1 MTTWSVVKDDTTEK
15 RRRLRYFRYLLLVCV
30 AGLVI
35 SLGIG
40 LAPREA
46 SGPPEPA
53 FSEKARASAL
63 ETSLALLTS
72 AERLA
77 DATTG
82 PQQPAFSRLVT
93 LLTTQSRAL
102 LLPGQ
107 PATADSS
114 VDTSSASS
122 PPSSLSSASSP
133 SSSSP
138 SAPQPATAE
147 ELVKALAVSGVQ
159 RTSDA
164 GAADGGMARLLA
176 AIGASQLLEASS
188 LAAANG
194 VPAPD
199 AAAVPPASLEDTATR
214 ATAQAQ
220 STGTAPATPGAPAI
234 VQATPGG
241 AHASAS
247 PEAAEPEGTAEALP
261 GCQTPTPALTPTPVP
276 TPGQFTPSQ
285 FTPSR
290 DASLAAA
297 LSATVKAEA
306 ETVYAYQVAQTRL
319 EGEAAKSASA
329 LLSRHQQLVRQA
341 EDLSRLYCIAV
352 PEQEP
357 GYSLQPPFLQSP
369 ALGLASVEARTLPV
383 YADLVALSAGRARTW
398 AIAGLVEATRRAAL
412 WGADPGPVPG
422 VGISLDQLPPL
433 TADGGPTPSATAA
446 PSTTDKSHR

>member
-15 RRRLRYFRYLLLVCV
+15 RRPLRYFRYLLLVCV

-63 ETSLALLTS
+63 DTSLALLTS

-82 PQQPAFSRLVT
+82 PQQLAFSRLVT

-107 PATADSS
+107 PATAQSS
-114 VDTSSASS
+114 VAT
-122 PPSSLSSASSP
+122 SSASSP

-138 SAPQPATAE
+138 SSSSLSTPQPATAE

-199 AAAVPPASLEDTATR
+199 AAIVPPANLEGGPTPAS
-214 ATAQAQ
+214 AQAQ
-220 STGTAPATPGAPAI
+220 TTGTAPATPGDP
-234 VQATPGG
+234 ATPGG
-241 AHASAS
+241 AHTSAS
-247 PEAAEPEGTAEALP
+247 SEGVEPDGTAEASP
-261 GCQTPTPALTPTPVP
+261 GCQTPTPAP

-285 FTPSR
+285 

-297 LSATVKAEA
+297 LSVTVKTEA

-383 YADLVALSAGRARTW
+383 YADLVALSEGRARTW

-412 WGADPGPVPG
+412 WGSDPGPVPG
-422 VGISLDQLPPL
+422 VGISVDQLPPL

-446 PSTTDKSHR
+446 SSTTDKSHK